1 MDGKSLDIAQEKI
14 SRLRGI
20 FPEAVTDG
28 KLDWDRLRQ
37 ALGESLA
44 VGQERYGLSWP
55 GKSEVFRTIQEPTT
69 ATLVPAREQSIDFDA
84 TENVFIEGENLETL
98 KVLQK
103 AYFGKVKVIIIDEPY
118 NTGNDTFVYPDNFA
132 ERKDAYLKRINE
144 VDDQGY
150 LNKEDLFRKNARESG
165 HFHSNWLG
173 MMYPRLYLA
182 RNLLR
187 EDGVIFVCI
196 DDNEVHNLRLMMN
209 EVFGE
214 ENFIDTLIWKK
225 RYGGGSK
232 EKYLVSIHEYILFF
246 AKNKECL
253 QPLFVPNDP
262 EMIAKYYKL
271 QDEKYEKRGPYRT
284 HPLEATKS
292 MGERKNLIFP
302 IPAPDGTEIWPKRQ
316 WLWSRERVQN
326 ALNNNELELIKIKGG
341 WSVNTKQYLR
351 DDEGNIRNSKA
362 FSIIDNVFTQHGT
375 NEIIEIFSDA
385 QIFPFPK
392 PTGLIKPLLQIAATG
407 DDDLVLDFF
416 GGACSTAHAVLYLN
430 RQDGGNRRFIMIQL
444 PEKTDENG
452 VAFKAGYR
460 TIADIGKERIRRVIA
475 KMKKDREE
483 KLPLTEKP
491 DLGFKVF
498 KLRPSNFR
506 VWRCDIRTP
515 EQLATQLEM
524 SLDNVKPHAEREN
537 QLWEILL
544 KAGYPLSAKV
554 EEKDLGGHPVHVV
567 EEGKLAIALSGVSV
581 EVIAAVV
588 RMKPLAFI
596 CPDSL
601 FGGNDP
607 LKTNAALQL
616 RDAGID
622 FKSL

>member
-1 MDGKSLDIAQEKI
+1 MDGKSLDVAQEKI
-14 SRLRGI
+14 SRLRDI

-28 KLDWDRLRQ
+28 KLDSDRLRQ
-37 ALGESLA
+37 ALGENLA
-44 VGQERYGLSWP
+44 VGKERYGLSWP

-69 ATLVPAREQSIDFDA
+69 ATLVPAREESIDFDA
-84 TENVFIEGENLETL
+84 TENIFIEGENLETL

-103 AYFGKVKVIIIDEPY
+103 AYFGKVKVIVIDGPY

-132 ERKDAYLKRINE
+132 ERKDAYLRRINE

-182 RNLLR
+182 RNLLQ
-187 EDGVIFVCI
+187 EDGVIFVHI
-196 DDNEVHNLRLMMN
+196 DDHEVHNLRHLMD
-209 EVFGE
+209 EIFGE
-214 ENFIDTLIWKK
+214 ETFVAQLTWKSRMYPDSRAK
-225 RYGGGSK
+225 TG
-232 EKYLVSIHEYILFF
+232 VSTDHEYILIYNRSELGKLRGLERDETKFSNPDND
-246 AKNKECL
+246 ARGPWMSRSLLGLANK
-253 QPLFVPNDP
+253 QQRPNLHYSIQDP
-262 EMIAKYYKL
+262 ETGRIFQPPPDTGWRYSKDRMQQLIDKKCILFPSNIDGRPREKKFRADMQSELIPFPTVIA
-271 QDEKYEKRGPYRT
+271 DT
-284 HPLEATKS
+284 FTS
-292 MGERKNLIFP
+292 
-302 IPAPDGTEIWPKRQ
+302 DGTADIR
-316 WLWSRERVQN
+316 SIFG
-326 ALNNNELELIKIKGG
+326 LELF
-341 WSVNTKQYLR
+341 
-351 DDEGNIRNSKA
+351 DFSKP
-362 FSIIDNVFTQHGT
+362 V
-375 NEIIEIFSDA
+375 
-385 QIFPFPK
+385 P
-392 PTGLIKPLLQIAATG
+392 LIKKLLVQGTESDSLI
-407 DDDLVLDFF
+407 LDFF
-416 GGACSTAHAVLYLN
+416 GGACSTAHAVLDLN
-430 RQDGGNRRFIMIQL
+430 REDGGNRRFIMIQL
-444 PEKTDENG
+444 PEKTDENSE
-452 VAFKAGYR
+452 AFKTGYR

-506 VWRCDIRTP
+506 VWRSDIRTP
-515 EQLATQLEM
+515 EQLTTQLEM
-524 SLDNVKPHAEREN
+524 SLDNIKPHAEKEN

-554 EEKDLGGHPVHVV
+554 EEKELGGHPVHVL
-567 EEGKLAIALSGVSV
+567 EEGKLAIALNGVSA
-581 EVIAAVV
+581 ETIAAVV

-607 LKTNAALQL
+607 LKTNTALQL

>member
-1 MDGKSLDIAQEKI
+1 MDGKSLDVAQEKI
-14 SRLRGI
+14 SRLRDI

-28 KLDWDRLRQ
+28 KLDSDRLRQ
-37 ALGESLA
+37 ALGENLA
-44 VGQERYGLSWP
+44 VGKERYGLSWP

-69 ATLVPAREQSIDFDA
+69 ATLVPAREESIDFDA
-84 TENVFIEGENLETL
+84 TENIFIEGENLETL

-103 AYFGKVKVIIIDEPY
+103 AYFGKVKVIVIDGPY

-132 ERKDAYLKRINE
+132 ERKDAYLRRINE

-182 RNLLR
+182 RNLLQ
-187 EDGVIFVCI
+187 EDGVIFVHI
-196 DDNEVHNLRLMMN
+196 DDHEVHNLRHLMD
-209 EVFGE
+209 EIFGE
-214 ENFIDTLIWKK
+214 ETFVAQLTWKSRMYPDSRAK
-225 RYGGGSK
+225 TG
-232 EKYLVSIHEYILFF
+232 VSTDHEYILIYNRSELGKLRGLERDETKFSNPDND
-246 AKNKECL
+246 ARGPWMSRSLLGLANK
-253 QPLFVPNDP
+253 QQRPNLHYSIQDP
-262 EMIAKYYKL
+262 ETGRIFQPPPDTGWRYSKDRMQQLIDKKCILFPSNIDGRPREKKFRADMQSELIPFPTVIA
-271 QDEKYEKRGPYRT
+271 DT
-284 HPLEATKS
+284 FTS
-292 MGERKNLIFP
+292 
-302 IPAPDGTEIWPKRQ
+302 DGTADIR
-316 WLWSRERVQN
+316 SIFG
-326 ALNNNELELIKIKGG
+326 LELF
-341 WSVNTKQYLR
+341 
-351 DDEGNIRNSKA
+351 DFSKP
-362 FSIIDNVFTQHGT
+362 V
-375 NEIIEIFSDA
+375 
-385 QIFPFPK
+385 P
-392 PTGLIKPLLQIAATG
+392 LIKKLLVQGTESDSLI
-407 DDDLVLDFF
+407 LDFF
-416 GGACSTAHAVLYLN
+416 GGACSTAHAVLDLN
-430 RQDGGNRRFIMIQL
+430 REDGGNRRFIMIQL
-444 PEKTDENG
+444 PEKTDENSE
-452 VAFKAGYR
+452 AFKTGYR

-506 VWRCDIRTP
+506 VWRSDIRTP
-515 EQLATQLEM
+515 EQLTTQLEM
-524 SLDNVKPHAEREN
+524 SLDNIKPHAEKEN

-554 EEKDLGGHPVHVV
+554 EEKELGGHPVHVL
-567 EEGKLAIALSGVSV
+567 EEGKLAIALSGVSA
-581 EVIAAVV
+581 ETIAAVV

-607 LKTNAALQL
+607 LKTNTALQL

>member
-1 MDGKSLDIAQEKI
+1 M
-14 SRLRGI
+14 RGRGRKPCRRSGTI
-20 FPEAVTDG
+20 RSE
-28 KLDWDRLRQ
+28 
-37 ALGESLA
+37 LA
-44 VGQERYGLSWP
+44 GQVRGLP
-55 GKSEVFRTIQEPTT
+55 NNPEPTT

-271 QDEKYEKRGPYRT
+271 QDENM
-284 HPLEATKS
+284 KS
-292 MGERKNLIFP
+292 VVLI
-302 IPAPDGTEIWPKRQ
+302 E
-316 WLWSRERVQN
+316 
-326 ALNNNELELIKIKGG
+326 
-341 WSVNTKQYLR
+341 
-351 DDEGNIRNSKA
+351 
-362 FSIIDNVFTQHGT
+362 H
-375 NEIIEIFSDA
+375 
-385 QIFPFPK
+385 
-392 PTGLIKPLLQIAATG
+392 
-407 DDDLVLDFF
+407 
-416 GGACSTAHAVLYLN
+416 
-430 RQDGGNRRFIMIQL
+430 
-444 PEKTDENG
+444 
-452 VAFKAGYR
+452 
-460 TIADIGKERIRRVIA
+460 
-475 KMKKDREE
+475 
-483 KLPLTEKP
+483 
-491 DLGFKVF
+491 
-498 KLRPSNFR
+498 
-506 VWRCDIRTP
+506 TP
-515 EQLATQLEM
+515 
-524 SLDNVKPHAEREN
+524 
-537 QLWEILL
+537 
-544 KAGYPLSAKV
+544 
-554 EEKDLGGHPVHVV
+554 
-567 EEGKLAIALSGVSV
+567 
-581 EVIAAVV
+581 
-588 RMKPLAFI
+588 
-596 CPDSL
+596 
-601 FGGNDP
+601 
-607 LKTNAALQL
+607 
-616 RDAGID
+616 
-622 FKSL
+622 

>member
-1 MDGKSLDIAQEKI
+1 MDNMDGKSLDVAQEKI
-14 SRLRGI
+14 GRLRDI

-37 ALGESLA
+37 ALGESLV

-69 ATLVPAREQSIDFDA
+69 ATLVPSREESVDFDE
-84 TENVFIEGENLETL
+84 TEHIFIEGENLEVL

-103 AYFGKVKVIIIDEPY
+103 AYFGKVKVIVIDVPY
-118 NTGNDTFVYPDNFA
+118 NTGNDSFVYPDNFA
-132 ERKDAYLKRINE
+132 ERKEAYLKRINE

-150 LNKEDLFRKNARESG
+150 LNKDDLFRKNARESG

-187 EDGVIFVCI
+187 EDGVIFVHI
-196 DDNEVHNLRLMMN
+196 DDHEVHNLRHLMD
-209 EVFGE
+209 EIFGE
-214 ENFIDTLIWKK
+214 ENFISQFIWKSRQNK
-225 RYGGGSK
+225 DNRNITGT
-232 EKYLVSIHEYILFF
+232 SIDHEYVLCYGRQIKGSERKPGLYS
-246 AKNKECL
+246 N
-253 QPLFVPNDP
+253 PDNDP
-262 EMIAKYYKL
+262 KGPWTSSNMVGLLPADQRPNCHYDLINPKTGINYGRPKFGWRYDKKRMNQLIAE
-271 QDEKYEKRGPYRT
+271 EKIIWP
-284 HPLEATKS
+284 S
-292 MGERKNLIFP
+292 S
-302 IPAPDGTEIWPKRQ
+302 PDGRPRRKVFLSELK
-316 WLWSRERVQN
+316 
-326 ALNNNELELIKIKGG
+326 NEHTGF
-341 WSVNTKQYLR
+341 S
-351 DDEGNIRNSKA
+351 
-362 FSIIDNVFTQHGT
+362 SIIGEKIFTRDGT
-375 NEIIEIFSDA
+375 QEIENIFRFRA
-385 QIFPFPK
+385 FEFPK
-392 PTGLIKPLLQIAATG
+392 PSILIKALVIQGTNSEDQDI
-407 DDDLVLDFF
+407 VLDFF
-416 GGACSTAHAVLYLN
+416 AGSCPTAHAVLDLN
-430 RQDGGNRRFIMIQL
+430 REDGGNRRFIMIQL
-444 PEKTDENG
+444 PEKTDENSE
-452 VAFKAGYR
+452 AFKAGYR

-483 KLPLTEKP
+483 KLALAEKP

-506 VWRCDIRTP
+506 IWRSDIRTP

-567 EEGKLAIALSGVSV
+567 EEGKLAIALNGVSA
-581 EVIAAVV
+581 ETIAAIV

-607 LKTNAALQL
+607 LKTNAALHL

>member
-1 MDGKSLDIAQEKI
+1 MDGKSLDVAQEKI

-28 KLDWDRLRQ
+28 KLDWDRLRR

-69 ATLVPAREQSIDFDA
+69 ATLVPAREESIDFDA

-103 AYFGKVKVIIIDEPY
+103 AYFGKVKVIVIDEPY
-118 NTGNDTFVYPDNFA
+118 NTGNDSFVYPDNFA
-132 ERKDAYLKRINE
+132 ERKEAYLKRINE
-144 VDDQGY
+144 MDDNGY
-150 LNKEDLFRKNARESG
+150 LNKDDLFRKNAKESG

-187 EDGVIFVCI
+187 EDGVIFIHI
-196 DDNEVHNLRLMMN
+196 DDHEVHNLRHLMD

-214 ENFIDTLIWKK
+214 ENFISQFIWKSRQNK
-225 RYGGGSK
+225 DNRNITGT
-232 EKYLVSIHEYILFF
+232 SIDHEYVLCYGRQIKGSERKPGLYS
-246 AKNKECL
+246 N
-253 QPLFVPNDP
+253 PDNDP
-262 EMIAKYYKL
+262 KGPWTSSNMVGLLPADQRPNCHYDLINPKTGINYGRPKFGWRYDKKRMNQLIA
-271 QDEKYEKRGPYRT
+271 EETIIWP
-284 HPLEATKS
+284 S
-292 MGERKNLIFP
+292 S
-302 IPAPDGTEIWPKRQ
+302 PDGRPRRKVF
-316 WLWSRERVQN
+316 LS
-326 ALNNNELELIKIKGG
+326 ELKSEHTGF
-341 WSVNTKQYLR
+341 S
-351 DDEGNIRNSKA
+351 
-362 FSIIDNVFTQHGT
+362 SIIGEKIFTRDGT
-375 NEIIEIFSDA
+375 QEIENIFGFRA
-385 QIFPFPK
+385 FEFPK
-392 PTGLIKPLLQIAATG
+392 PSILIKALVIQGTNSEDQDI
-407 DDDLVLDFF
+407 VLDFF
-416 GGACSTAHAVLYLN
+416 AGSCPTAHAVLDLN
-430 RQDGGNRRFIMIQL
+430 REDGGNRRFIIIQL
-444 PEKTDENG
+444 PEKTDETSET
-452 VAFKAGYR
+452 FKAGYR

-506 VWRCDIRTP
+506 VWRSDIRTP

-524 SLDNVKPHAEREN
+524 SLDNVKPHAEKED

-544 KAGYPLSAKV
+544 KTGYPLSAKV
-554 EEKDLGGHPVHVV
+554 EERHLGGHLVHVV
-567 EEGKLAIALSGVSV
+567 EEGKLVIALSGVSAKT
-581 EVIAAVV
+581 IAAVV

>member
-1 MDGKSLDIAQEKI
+1 MDGKSLDVAQEKI

-28 KLDWDRLRQ
+28 KIDWDRLRQ

-55 GKSEVFRTIQEPTT
+55 GKSEVFRTILEPTT
-69 ATLVPAREQSIDFDA
+69 ATLVPTREESIDFDA

-98 KVLQK
+98 KVIQK
-103 AYFGKVKVIIIDEPY
+103 AYFGKVKVIVIDEPY

-132 ERKDAYLKRINE
+132 ERKEAYLKRINE

-150 LNKEDLFRKNARESG
+150 LNKDDLFRKNARESG

-187 EDGVIFVCI
+187 EDGVIFVHI
-196 DDNEVHNLRLMMN
+196 DDHEVHNLRHLMD
-209 EVFGE
+209 EIFGA
-214 ENFIDTLIWKK
+214 ENFIGMFVWQSKK
-225 RYGGGSK
+225 GGGSDSGS
-232 EKYLVSIHEYILFF
+232 VVTDQEYVLSYGKSATNNLSRILIE
-246 AKNKECL
+246 AE
-253 QPLFVPNDP
+253 PLDR
-262 EMIAKYYKL
+262 E
-271 QDEKYEKRGPYRT
+271 DEKGAYRRGRELNKWGSGSRREDRRTMYFPIPGPNGVEVYPIRNDGAEGRWRWGKKNMTAIVERGDVEFVQRSDGTYIAYEKIRSQDQRLIPYRT
-284 HPLEATKS
+284 FLPNVGTTA
-292 MGERKNLIFP
+292 
-302 IPAPDGTEIWPKRQ
+302 DGSKTVK
-316 WLWSRERVQN
+316 
-326 ALNNNELELIKIKGG
+326 ELFDGKK
-341 WSVNTKQYLR
+341 
-351 DDEGNIRNSKA
+351 
-362 FSIIDNVFTQHGT
+362 VF
-375 NEIIEIFSDA
+375 D
-385 QIFPFPK
+385 FPK
-392 PTGLIKPLLQIAATG
+392 PV
-407 DDDLVLDFF
+407 DLVKQIITMGANSDDELILDFF
-416 GGACSTAHAVLYLN
+416 GGACSTAHAVLDLN
-430 RQDGGNRRFIMIQL
+430 REDGGNRSFIMIQL
-444 PEKTDENG
+444 PEKTDENSE
-452 VAFKAGYR
+452 AFKAGYR

-491 DLGFKVF
+491 DLGFRVF

-506 VWRCDIRTP
+506 VWRSDIRTP
-515 EQLATQLEM
+515 EQLTTQLEM
-524 SLDNVKPHAEREN
+524 SLDNVKPHAEKEN

-544 KAGYPLSAKV
+544 KTGYPLSARV
-554 EEKDLGGHPVHVV
+554 EEKDLGGYPVHVL

-581 EVIAAVV
+581 ETIAAVV

-607 LKTNAALQL
+607 LKTNTALQL

>member
-1 MDGKSLDIAQEKI
+1 MDGKSLDVAQEKI

-69 ATLVPAREQSIDFDA
+69 ATLVPAREESIDFDE
-84 TENVFIEGENLETL
+84 TENIFIEWENLETL
-98 KVLQK
+98 KVLLK
-103 AYFGKVKVIIIDEPY
+103 AYFGKVKVIVIDEPY

-187 EDGVIFVCI
+187 EDGVIFVHI
-196 DDNEVHNLRLMMN
+196 DDHEVHNLRHLMD
-209 EVFGE
+209 EIFGA
-214 ENFIDTLIWKK
+214 ENFIGMFVWQSKK
-225 RYGGGSK
+225 GGGSDSGS
-232 EKYLVSIHEYILFF
+232 VVTDQEYVISYGKSATNNLSRILIE
-246 AKNKECL
+246 AE
-253 QPLFVPNDP
+253 PLDR
-262 EMIAKYYKL
+262 E
-271 QDEKYEKRGPYRT
+271 DEKGAYHRGRELNKWGANSRREDRPTMYFPIPGPKGEEVFPIRNDGAEGCWRWGKKKMTAIVEQGDVEFVQRSDETYIVYEKIRSQDQRLKPYRT
-284 HPLEATKS
+284 FLPNVGTTA
-292 MGERKNLIFP
+292 
-302 IPAPDGTEIWPKRQ
+302 DGSKTVK
-316 WLWSRERVQN
+316 
-326 ALNNNELELIKIKGG
+326 ELFDGKK
-341 WSVNTKQYLR
+341 
-351 DDEGNIRNSKA
+351 
-362 FSIIDNVFTQHGT
+362 VF
-375 NEIIEIFSDA
+375 D
-385 QIFPFPK
+385 FPK
-392 PTGLIKPLLQIAATG
+392 PV
-407 DDDLVLDFF
+407 DLVKHIITMGANSDDELILDFF
-416 GGACSTAHAVLYLN
+416 GGACSTAHAVLDLN
-430 RQDGGNRRFIMIQL
+430 REDGGNRRFIMIQL
-444 PEKTDENG
+444 PEKTDENS

-475 KMKKDREE
+475 KMKKDREV

-491 DLGFKVF
+491 DLGFRVF

-506 VWRCDIRTP
+506 VWRSDIRTP
-515 EQLATQLEM
+515 EQLTTQLEM

-567 EEGKLAIALSGVSV
+567 DEGKLAIALSGVSA
-581 EVIAAVV
+581 EMIAAVV

-607 LKTNAALQL
+607 LKTNTALQL